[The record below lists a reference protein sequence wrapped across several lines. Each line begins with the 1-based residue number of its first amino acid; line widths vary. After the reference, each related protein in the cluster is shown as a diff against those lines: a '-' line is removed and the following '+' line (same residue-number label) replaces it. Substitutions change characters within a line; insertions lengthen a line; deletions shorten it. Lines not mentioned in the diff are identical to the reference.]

1 MALDP
6 VLMRSMSMKTGVIW
20 GNPSEKG
27 FERIGEDNTTL
38 PCNNDELIEC
48 YQGTL
53 KAAGIADEKT
63 VPQEIAELMKDMLR
77 DAPYIK
83 GAWMNK
89 FQGKNYLQYA
99 SPETQFNVYCDGV
112 YISDNPLGPFVLA
125 EYNPYSFKPGVFFP
139 GAGHCSTMKDQ
150 YGNLWHAST
159 LRISVNHQFE
169 RRLGIW
175 PAGIDCDGEL
185 FCNQRYEDWPI
196 KIEQK
201 KMDPWAEPEWYL
213 LNYKK
218 AMFASSFTKEHESE
232 NAIDEN
238 VRTWW

>member
-99 SPETQFNVYCDGV
+99 SPETQFNVY
-112 YISDNPLGPFVLA
+112 
-125 EYNPYSFKPGVFFP
+125 
-139 GAGHCSTMKDQ
+139 
-150 YGNLWHAST
+150 
-159 LRISVNHQFE
+159 
-169 RRLGIW
+169 
-175 PAGIDCDGEL
+175 
-185 FCNQRYEDWPI
+185 
-196 KIEQK
+196 
-201 KMDPWAEPEWYL
+201 
-213 LNYKK
+213 
-218 AMFASSFTKEHESE
+218 
-232 NAIDEN
+232 
-238 VRTWW
+238 